1 MELTTLITKVENHIG
16 YLYLNRPEVLNSF
29 NETMHAELYHVLSEW
44 KDNKDVYVILISSQG
59 RAFCA
64 GQDLQFGPN
73 FQNELIDAGMVLE
86 KFYNPLIKLISS
98 INKPVVAAVNGT
110 AAGAGMSFALACDVV
125 VARKSVKF
133 VQSFCHVG
141 FIPDAGG
148 TWYLP
153 RLVGSSQALGLMMLG
168 NKITADQALAKG
180 MIWDVYEDDEFE
192 TKVQELLTE
201 LSEKPVYVLGLMKQA
216 VKASFS
222 NTLEEQLDLERVLQK
237 DAGDS
242 REFVEGVLAF
252 IQKRKPKFNQ
262 NL

>member
-1 MELTTLITKVENHIG
+1 MELTTLITKIENHIG

-29 NETMHAELYHVLSEW
+29 NEQMHQELYHVLSDW
-44 KDNKDVYVILISSQG
+44 KDNADVHVILISSQG

-64 GQDLQFGPN
+64 GQDLQFGATPPT
-73 FQNELIDAGMVLE
+73 EKVDAGLVLE
-86 KFYNPLIKLISS
+86 KFYNPLVKLISS

-110 AAGAGMSFALACDVV
+110 AAGAGMSFALACDIV
-125 VARKSVKF
+125 VARQSVKF

-153 RLVGSSQALGLMMLG
+153 RLVGSAQALGLMMLG

-180 MIWDVYEDDEFE
+180 MIWDVYADDEFE
-192 TKVQELLTE
+192 NKVQELVTE
-201 LSEKPVYVLGLMKQA
+201 LSERPVYILGLMKQA

-222 NTLEEQLDLERVLQK
+222 NTLEQQLDLERAYQR
-237 DAGDS
+237 DAGDHGDYI
-242 REFVEGVLAF
+242 EGVMAF
-252 IQKRKPKFNQ
+252 IQKRKPQFNQ
-262 NL
+262 